1 MTSLKNPAAGLA
13 LLGLSAI
20 AAPAG
25 AASIFV
31 SNTAFPYNENNITL
45 TGWDPANPTASVS
58 TLAGQFVLTANYGT
72 SLGSPKFTLYG
83 WCVDIPN
90 HIGIGGV
97 AVPYTTGSLIGA
109 PVDSTVADDLPL
121 SAAQDAKIA
130 SLATYGDAQLVNPLT
145 ATNLISGAVQIAIWE
160 EEYPTLVVTGGGSPD
175 SLTTIQNEVNFLLTH
190 NLGPGSG
197 TELTDITNNRST
209 FVEQSLFSN
218 KVPEPSTIALLG
230 LGLAGLGVVGR
241 RRA

>member
-1 MTSLKNPAAGLA
+1 MTTLKNPVIGVA

-25 AASIFV
+25 ATSIFV
-31 SNTAFPYNENNITL
+31 SNTAFPYNENSITL
-45 TGWDPANPTASVS
+45 TGWDPANPSGSVG
-58 TLAGQFVLTANYGT
+58 TLAGQFVLTANYGS

-97 AVPYTTGSLIGA
+97 AVPYMTGPLTGA

-121 SAAQDAKIA
+121 SGAQVAKIA
-130 SLATYGDAQLVNPLT
+130 SLATYGDAQLANPST
-145 ATNLISGAVQIAIWE
+145 ASNLISGAVQIAIWQ

-175 SLTTIQNEVNFLLTH
+175 SLATILNEVNFLLTT

-197 TELTDITNNRST
+197 TELTDLTSDGST
-209 FVEQSLFSN
+209 YIEQSLFA
-218 KVPEPSTIALLG
+218 KIPEPSTIALLG
-230 LGLAGLGVVGR
+230 LGMFGLGFVR
-241 RRA
+241 RRRN